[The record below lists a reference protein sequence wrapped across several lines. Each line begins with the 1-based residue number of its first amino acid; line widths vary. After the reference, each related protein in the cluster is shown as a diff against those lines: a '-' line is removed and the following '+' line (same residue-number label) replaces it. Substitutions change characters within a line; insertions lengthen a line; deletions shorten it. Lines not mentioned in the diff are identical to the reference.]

1 MPDGGPVMLI
11 ALDGNQL
18 TYKLGTERISVSIAD
33 GSVAFAYGS
42 TREFR
47 SWCLHERP
55 AVQRV

>member
-1 MPDGGPVMLI
+1 MLI